1 MKKSLLFLL
10 VSIMSLG
17 LNAQTLYGDV
27 NGDNAVTIS
36 DVNCIIN
43 DILDGGFSAN
53 SDVNDDGVV
62 NITDINAIIN
72 VILGGGDFS
81 WEDASVNEI
90 ERYLRATCGDE
101 TVDITA
107 VVDTLKTNKN
117 VEEAFVTPDQNKII
131 IQFKG
136 DEYRTVYPIHD
147 EVDPFAEEDTVAEY
161 SASTMLNAR
170 QAPRHYR
177 QTGSRGKVAVFNYF
191 SNMSSV
197 DAGDMLGS
205 RITQNKMIEY
215 LCQDLNDHDYGVEY
229 YPYEEVTLDNIKKV
243 RDNAPAYKAV
253 IIMSH
258 GFSDGNNS
266 YFIIS
271 EEYDSKRAHEDP
283 MLYDE
288 GVSVPYSYRFWN
300 TSVFDFG
307 SRYEFAVPVKK
318 MYFSSNTI
326 LYLGSCDAY
335 HHTSD
340 FTQSDCCIGWSGPN
354 SSAQAHATVLFYK
367 LMRGKTVRDALDV
380 RDSESPY
387 YDNTGAETDTWIADP
402 MHEDSKLTYFGV
414 HFDPNIYSN
423 PNYLTPVTQYYR
435 NAVSRLHP
443 KNFNFTKGV
452 FFISE
457 KKIKMDLI
465 LDGDENAPN
474 AIFVKVTP
482 LRSDASPVIY
492 KVKKKSQN
500 GSNGYYKQV
509 TIDLKLNGAYSVTA
523 AVDEAFTQEIK
534 FLKPMIFV
542 KAKPFKENGL
552 EEDTIQ
558 TETFT
563 VNGVSFN
570 MVGIEGGTFTMGA
583 TDEQGIPEEFY
594 GFALYS
600 MCFPTHQVTLSSY
613 SIGET
618 EVTQELWAAVMGNNP
633 SYFADDLTRPVEQ
646 VSWIDCQTFIAKL
659 NQLTGKTFRFLTEAE
674 WEFAARGG
682 NKSMGYQY
690 SGSNNI
696 DEVAWYEGNSEN
708 STHPV
713 GLKSPN
719 ELGLY
724 DMTGNVMEWCQD
736 WYGMDYYS
744 VSPLTNPTGPSAGN
758 KRIVRGGSF
767 YDIINKGFEFAVALR
782 NFMSPTN
789 SFRHTGLRLAMDG
802 EPE

>member
-1 MKKSLLFLL
+1 ML

-27 NGDNAVTIS
+27 NGDNAVNIS
-36 DVNCIIN
+36 DVNSIIN

-147 EVDPFAEEDTVAEY
+147 EVDPFAEEDTVAEP
-161 SASTMLNAR
+161 SASTMFNAR

-177 QTGSRGKVAVFNYF
+177 PTGSRGKVAVFNYF
-191 SNMSSV
+191 SKMKS
-197 DAGDMLGS
+197 DAGDMLTG
-205 RITQNKMIEY
+205 RTTQNRMIDY

-229 YPYEEVTLDNIKKV
+229 YPYEEVTLDNLKKV
-243 RDNAPAYKAV
+243 RDNASSYTAV

-288 GVSVPYSYRFWN
+288 GVSIPYSYRFWN

-335 HHTSD
+335 RHTSD
-340 FTQSDCCIGWSGPN
+340 FTQSDCCIGWNGPN

-367 LMRGKTVRDALDV
+367 LMRGKSVRDALDV
-380 RDSESPY
+380 SDSENPY
-387 YDNTGAETDTWIADP
+387 YDNTGAETDTWTADP

-414 HFDPNIYSN
+414 HFDPNIFSQ

-435 NAVSRLHP
+435 DAGSRLHP
-443 KNFNFTKGV
+443 VNYGDFDFRKGV
-452 FFISE
+452 HFISD
-457 KKIKMDLI
+457 KKIKLDLI
-465 LDGDENAPN
+465 MDGNEDAPQ
-474 AIFVKVTP
+474 AIFVRATP
-482 LRSDASPVIY
+482 LRSDASPVVY
-492 KVKKKSQN
+492 KVNKKSQN

-509 TIDLKLNGAYSVTA
+509 TIDLKQNGAYSITA

-534 FLKPMIFV
+534 FLKPIIIV

-552 EEDTIQ
+552 EEDTTQ

-563 VNGVSFN
+563 VNGVSFT
-570 MVGIEGGTFTMGA
+570 MVGVEGGTFTMGA
-583 TDEQGIPEEFY
+583 TDEQGIPEEVY
-594 GFALYS
+594 GFAAYS

-659 NQLTGKTFRFLTEAE
+659 NQLTGKTFRLLTEAE

-744 VSPLTNPTGPSAGN
+744 VSPLTNPTGPSTGD

-782 NFMSPTN
+782 NYMSPTY